1 MKKKLVIFAKNP
13 VEGQVKTRI
22 SNMIGTG
29 KALQV
34 YNYLFEQTLDAV
46 SILPE
51 NIEVTIF
58 FSDNFEDELYNSKR
72 PFNQQI
78 QSGKDLGERMS
89 NAFLEEFKS
98 FIGKVCL
105 IGTDIKGLD
114 NIIIEEAFDYL
125 EENDIVLGPASD
137 GGYYLIGMKQYYP
150 EIFRDIEMGKSS
162 VLKET
167 IERIK
172 LSELK
177 FTLLPI
183 LSDVD
188 EFEDIPEDIIR
199 RLNLNQ

>member
-1 MKKKLVIFAKNP
+1 M
-13 VEGQVKTRI
+13 
-22 SNMIGTG
+22 
-29 KALQV
+29 
-34 YNYLFEQTLDAV
+34 
-46 SILPE
+46 
-51 NIEVTIF
+51 F

>member
-22 SNMIGTG
+22 SNRIGTG

-46 SILPE
+46 SRLPE
-51 NIEVTIF
+51 NIEVTMF

-72 PFNQQI
+72 PFNQQV

-137 GGYYLIGMKQYYP
+137 GGYHQCLHRPQ
-150 EIFRDIEMGKSS
+150 RH
-162 VLKET
+162 V
-167 IERIK
+167 R
-172 LSELK
+172 
-177 FTLLPI
+177 
-183 LSDVD
+183 
-188 EFEDIPEDIIR
+188 
-199 RLNLNQ
+199 N